1 MDYRSIDIGIAAAYL
16 TAEAAAQG
24 LSTCIIGWLD
34 DAKLRAACGLN
45 QPVRLVIALG
55 YAKEGDPP
63 PGEKAPGH
71 GRAGGLPMNRP
82 IVTAS
87 GALVCHCVRLRRG
100 DDLLLSIRELAQ
112 EKHIAAGVVLSAVG
126 CVTEAKVRDA
136 SGVNIRSIGEH
147 CEIVS
152 LNGTVS
158 EQRCHLHIAL
168 SREDLSTLG
177 GHLCPGC
184 IVNTTCELVI
194 AELPGVR
201 FGVEQDVETGYDE
214 LIFESF

>member
-1 MDYRSIDIGIAAAYL
+1 M
-16 TAEAAAQG
+16 
-24 LSTCIIGWLD
+24 
-34 DAKLRAACGLN
+34 
-45 QPVRLVIALG
+45 
-55 YAKEGDPP
+55 
-63 PGEKAPGH
+63 
-71 GRAGGLPMNRP
+71 
-82 IVTAS
+82 
-87 GALVCHCVRLRRG
+87 
-100 DDLLLSIRELAQ
+100 LLSIRELAQ

-201 FGVEQDVETGYDE
+201 FGVEQDGETGYDE
-214 LIFESF
+214 LIFEAI